1 MPTHIALLRGI
12 NVGGKASVPM
22 AALRTMFADL
32 GFADAKTLLQ
42 SGNVVFTGKG
52 KTPAAL
58 ERLLEA
64 EAKQR
69 FGWHI
74 DFFVRSA
81 SEWRKIIEANPFAA
95 EAKRDPG
102 HLVVVCFK
110 DKPAVAAAK
119 ALQAAIKGRET
130 FRIAGRHA
138 YVVYPDGIGRSKFT
152 LGLIEK
158 TLDTRGT
165 GRNWNT
171 VLKLAELM
179 EG

>member
-12 NVGGKASVPM
+12 NVGGKTMVPM
-22 AALRTMFADL
+22 AGLREMFTEL

-52 KTPAAL
+52 KTPTAL
-58 ERLLEA
+58 ERALGAEA
-64 EAKQR
+64 EQR
-69 FGWHI
+69 FGREI

-81 SEWRKIIEANPFAA
+81 SEWRQIIAKNPFPA
-95 EAKRDPG
+95 EAKNDPG

-110 DKPAVAAAK
+110 DKPGAAAVK
-119 ALQAAIKGRET
+119 TLQAAIKGRET
-130 FRIAGRHA
+130 FRIAGQHA

-171 VLKLAELM
+171 VLKLAELVKA
-179 EG
+179 

>member
-12 NVGGKASVPM
+12 NVGGKTTVPM
-22 AALRTMFADL
+22 AGLRAMLAEL
-32 GFADAKTLLQ
+32 GFADATTLLQ
-42 SGNVVFTGKG
+42 SGNVVFSGKG
-52 KTPAAL
+52 KTPEAL
-58 ERLLEA
+58 ESALEKEA
-64 EAKQR
+64 EQR

-81 SEWRKIIEANPFAA
+81 SEWRQIIAKNPFPT

-102 HLVVVCFK
+102 HLVVICFK
-110 DKPAVAAAK
+110 DKPDAAAAK
-119 ALQAAIKGRET
+119 ALQAAVKGRET
-130 FRIAGRHA
+130 FRIAGSHA

-179 EG
+179 KG

>member
-12 NVGGKASVPM
+12 NVGGKTSVPM
-22 AALRTMFADL
+22 AALRAMLTDL

-42 SGNVVFTGKG
+42 SGNAVFTGKG
-52 KTPAAL
+52 KTATAL
-58 ERLLEA
+58 ERMLEA
-64 EAKQR
+64 EAEQR

-81 SEWRKIIEANPFAA
+81 SDWRDIIAANPFAA

-110 DKPAVAAAK
+110 DKPNTATAK
-119 ALQAAIKGRET
+119 ALQTAIKGRET

-171 VLKLAELM
+171 LLKLAELM